1 MRLKANSILQSL
13 FILLGITIPVSVA
26 ATNILLGLII
36 CLWLFDGN
44 IKTKIKSMFSEK
56 WIIFLFVFFSWNI
69 LGVLWCENHNNS
81 EWIFQRLA
89 LLILFPIFITVNFK
103 KSTIRKS
110 IIALL
115 TTLVCISVI
124 AILHD
129 INYIKHPSE
138 YFSFINSRNVV
149 FTTYNYHNII
159 LSFGFLLSFL
169 YFNNKKN
176 SFWIHALIICC
187 YFISIFQEAG
197 RAGQILII
205 CYSIYYIIF
214 LNKNKLL
221 RLVFFLFAFAF
232 VQVLAYNFSDTY
244 KNRLDTT
251 YYRLSNINNKE
262 IQQKEPRFVLA
273 SWTIKEFIQKPILGH
288 GTGSFKYNFDSST
301 AFREEYT
308 RHMTPHNNYLFILY
322 ELGLIGLFLL
332 ALIFY
337 YKIKTLIFRRFS
349 YQTILLPISFLFLM
363 TIDSYLYIFSIL
375 VMYIYMYTLFI
386 NYKTTH

>member
-1 MRLKANSILQSL
+1 MRYKVNSILQSL
-13 FILLGITIPVSVA
+13 FVLLAITIPVSVA
-26 ATNILLGLII
+26 VTNVVLGLII
-36 CLWLFDGN
+36 FLWLLEGN
-44 IKTKIKSMFSEK
+44 IRFKIKSMFSEK
-56 WIIFLFVFFSWNI
+56 WIIFLFIFFSWNI
-69 LGVLWCENHNNS
+69 LALFWGENHNNS

-138 YFSFINSRNVV
+138 YFTFINSRNVV

-197 RAGQILII
+197 RAGQFLII
-205 CYSIYYIIF
+205 CYSVYYILF
-214 LNKNKLL
+214 YNKNKIF
-221 RLVFFLFAFAF
+221 RLVFFLFAFAL
-232 VQVLAYNFSDTY
+232 VQVVAYNISETY
-244 KNRLDTT
+244 KNRFDTT
-251 YYRLSNINNKE
+251 YYRLSNFDKEE
-262 IQQKEPRFVLA
+262 IQQTEPRFVLA

-288 GTGSFKYNFDSST
+288 GTGSFKYNFDKDPVFKEKY
-301 AFREEYT
+301 A
-308 RHMTPHNNYLFILY
+308 RHMTPHNNYLFVLY
-322 ELGLIGLFLL
+322 ELGLIGFVLL
-332 ALIFY
+332 VLIFY
-337 YKIKTLIFRRFS
+337 YKLKSLIFRES
-349 YQTILLPISFLFLM
+349 KYHTILLPISFLFLM
-363 TIDSYLYIFSIL
+363 IIDSYLYIFSIL

-386 NYKTTH
+386 NYKTTD